1 VLQKLFTSKLLKS
14 ASIASLLLFPVT
26 GVQTAVAADRIYA
39 TYGALES
46 SVAIEDLAEF
56 AETGEIEGGLID
68 YARRLTPAQL
78 ARLRGILTAP
88 VDLSSVAISQFLYS
102 SIGETLLQRLGQI
115 VQTEAR
121 LPGFYAIRSALIL
134 AAAENR
140 QGFTLLDVLRQFPT
154 NGIRVNLGQS
164 LEIVEEL
171 QAVINRT
178 NEAIALVQR
187 QSAAAAI
194 NQQPANFS
202 QLPDLRQRG
211 SFTWT
216 KRTLELYDPSRDRAF
231 IADLY
236 LPREQGRVGSRDE
249 LGEERTRGQ
258 GRQGGQESNY
268 QQPTTLNQQ
277 LFTNY
282 QLPITNHRRFPVIVI
297 SHGLGS
303 DRNTFRYLAQ
313 QLASYGFAV
322 AVPEHPNSNAE
333 QLRSLLNGRATAV
346 TPPREFINRP
356 LDVSYL
362 LDVLA
367 QLNRTDPSF
376 ALNLQQVGVVGHSYG
391 GYTALALAGAKLN
404 FDQLQQDCQNLGETF
419 NLSLLLQCRT
429 LELPRTQY
437 NLRDKRIK
445 AAIAI
450 NPIGSSLFGK
460 AGLSQIKIPV
470 TIASSSEDKVA
481 PALPEQILPF
491 TWLTARNKYLLLLA
505 GGTHFSA
512 ADKSDPGS
520 EPLPIPESVIGP
532 DPALARGYLGAWSV
546 AFFETYIA
554 TSQQYR
560 PYLSADYARFI
571 SQPPL
576 TLSLV
581 QSLPLDNLT
590 Q

>member
-1 VLQKLFTSKLLKS
+1 
-14 ASIASLLLFPVT
+14 LLLFPAT

-46 SVAIEDLAEF
+46 SVAIENLAEF
-56 AETGEIEGGLID
+56 AKTGKIEGGLID
-68 YARRLTPAQL
+68 YARRLNPSQL
-78 ARLRGILTAP
+78 ARLRRILTAP
-88 VDLSSVAISQFLYS
+88 VDLSPVAISQFLYS
-102 SIGETLLQRLGQI
+102 PIGETLLQRLGQVI
-115 VQTEAR
+115 RTEAR

-140 QGFTLLDVLRQFPT
+140 QGFTPIDVLRQFPT
-154 NGIRVNLGQS
+154 NGIRVDLGQS
-164 LEIVEEL
+164 LEIVEKL
-171 QAVINRT
+171 QAVIDRT
-178 NEAIALVQR
+178 NQAIALVQR

-194 NQQPANFS
+194 AQQPTNFS
-202 QLPDLRQRG
+202 QLPDLRQKG

-216 KRTLELYDPSRDRAF
+216 KRTLKLYDRSRDRAF
-231 IADLY
+231 IADFY
-236 LPREQGRVGSRDE
+236 LPRESGKRAEGAVGRSPSRRMGAE
-249 LGEERTRGQ
+249 GAEGATT
-258 GRQGGQESNY
+258 NY
-268 QQPTTLNQQ
+268 QPPT
-277 LFTNY
+277 TNY
-282 QLPITNHRRFPVIVI
+282 QLPTTNSPRFPVIVI

-333 QLRSLLNGRATAV
+333 QLRSLLNGRARAV

-367 QLNRTDPSF
+367 QLDRADSSF

-450 NPIGSSLFGK
+450 NPIASALFGR

-470 TIASSSEDKVA
+470 TIASSSQDKVA

-491 TWLTARNKYLLLLA
+491 TWLTAKNKYLLLLA

-512 ADKSDPGS
+512 ADKSDPDT
-520 EPLPIPESVIGP
+520 EPIPIPESVIGP
-532 DPALARGYLGAWSV
+532 EPALARRYLGAWSV
-546 AFFETYIA
+546 AFFETYISG
-554 TSQQYR
+554 SQQYR
-560 PYLSADYARFI
+560 PYLSADYARYI

-581 QSLPLDNLT
+581 QSLPLESLN

>member
-1 VLQKLFTSKLLKS
+1 MLQKLFTSKLLKS
-14 ASIASLLLFPVT
+14 ASIASLLLFPAT
-26 GVQTAVAADRIYA
+26 GLQTAVAADRIYA
-39 TYGALES
+39 TYGAFES
-46 SVAIEDLAEF
+46 SVAIEDLAKF
-56 AETGEIEGGLID
+56 AKTGEIEGGLID

-78 ARLRGILTAP
+78 ERLRGILTTP
-88 VDLSSVAISQFLYS
+88 VDLSPVAISQFLYS
-102 SIGETLLQRLGQI
+102 SIGETLLQRLGQLI
-115 VQTEAR
+115 RTEAT

-154 NGIRVNLGQS
+154 NGIRVDLGQS

-194 NQQPANFS
+194 AQQPANFS

-211 SFTWT
+211 RFTWT
-216 KRTLELYDPSRDRAF
+216 KRTLELYDSSRDRAF

-236 LPREQGRVGSRDE
+236 LPNSY
-249 LGEERTRGQ
+249 LSPPSLTPH
-258 GRQGGQESNY
+258 SSLL
-268 QQPTTLNQQ
+268 T
-277 LFTNY
+277 
-282 QLPITNHRRFPVIVI
+282 PVIVI

-303 DRNTFRYLAQ
+303 DRNSFGYLAQ

-367 QLNRTDPSF
+367 QLDRTDSSF

-404 FDQLQQDCQNLGETF
+404 FNQLQQDCENLGETF

-450 NPIGSSLFGK
+450 NPIASALFGK

-470 TIASSSEDKVA
+470 TIASSSDDKVA

-491 TWLTARNKYLLLLA
+491 TWLTAQNKYLLLLA

-532 DPALARGYLGAWSV
+532 DPSLARRYLGAWSV
-546 AFFETYIA
+546 AFFETYVA
-554 TSQQYR
+554 GSQQYR

-571 SQPPL
+571 SQMPL

-581 QSLPLDNLT
+581 QSLPLESLT

>member
-1 VLQKLFTSKLLKS
+1 MLQQLLTSKFFKS
-14 ASIASLLLFPVT
+14 LGITLSLLLFPAT

-39 TYGALES
+39 TYGAFES

-56 AETGEIEGGLID
+56 AKTGEIKGGLID
-68 YARRLTPAQL
+68 YARRLNPAQME
-78 ARLRGILTAP
+78 RLRRILTTP
-88 VDLSSVAISQFLYS
+88 VDLGPVAISQFLYS
-102 SIGETLLQRLGQI
+102 SIGETLLQRLGQLI
-115 VQTEAR
+115 RTEAR
-121 LPGFYAIRSALIL
+121 LPGFYAIRSALIV

-178 NEAIALVQR
+178 NQAIALVQR
-187 QSAAAAI
+187 QSAAAIA
-194 NQQPANFS
+194 QQPANFS

-216 KRTLELYDPSRDRAF
+216 KRTLELYDRSRDRAF
-231 IADLY
+231 IADFY
-236 LPREQGRVGSRDE
+236 LPREQGVGSRE
-249 LGEERTRGQ
+249 QGEERTRGQ
-258 GRQGGQESNY
+258 GRQGGQGS
-268 QQPTTLNQQ
+268 
-277 LFTNY
+277 NY
-282 QLPITNHRRFPVIVI
+282 QLPITDYQLPTTNSPRFPVIVI

-333 QLRSLLNGRATAV
+333 QLRSLLNGRASAV

-367 QLNRTDPSF
+367 QIDRADPSF

-437 NLRDKRIK
+437 NLRDRRIK

-450 NPIGSSLFGK
+450 NPIASALFGK
-460 AGLSQIKIPV
+460 AGLSQVKIPV
-470 TIASSSEDKVA
+470 TIASSSDDKVA

-491 TWLTARNKYLLLLA
+491 TWLSTKNKYLLLLA

-532 DPALARGYLGAWSV
+532 DPTLAHRYLGAWSV
-546 AFFETYIA
+546 AFFETYVA
-554 TSQQYR
+554 LSQQYR
-560 PYLSADYARFI
+560 PYLSADYARSI
-571 SQPPL
+571 SQMPL

-581 QSLPLDNLT
+581 QSLPLDSLT

>member
-1 VLQKLFTSKLLKS
+1 MLQKLLSSKLYKS
-14 ASIASLLLFPVT
+14 LGIALSLLLFPAT

-39 TYGALES
+39 TYGAFES

-56 AETGEIEGGLID
+56 AKTGKIQGGLID

-78 ARLRGILTAP
+78 ARLRSILTAP
-88 VDLSSVAISQFLYS
+88 VDLTPVAISQFLYS

-249 LGEERTRGQ
+249 LGKRGQ
-258 GRQGGQESNY
+258 GTRETRGQESNY

-404 FDQLQQDCQNLGETF
+404 FDQLQQDCQNLDETF

-450 NPIGSSLFGK
+450 NPIGSSLLVK
-460 AGLSQIKIPV
+460 
-470 TIASSSEDKVA
+470 
-481 PALPEQILPF
+481 
-491 TWLTARNKYLLLLA
+491 
-505 GGTHFSA
+505 
-512 ADKSDPGS
+512 
-520 EPLPIPESVIGP
+520 
-532 DPALARGYLGAWSV
+532 LG
-546 AFFETYIA
+546 
-554 TSQQYR
+554 
-560 PYLSADYARFI
+560 
-571 SQPPL
+571 
-576 TLSLV
+576 
-581 QSLPLDNLT
+581 
-590 Q
+590 

>member
-1 VLQKLFTSKLLKS
+1 MLQKLLSSKLHKS
-14 ASIASLLLFPVT
+14 LGIALSLLLFPAT

-216 KRTLELYDPSRDRAF
+216 KRTLELYDRSRDRAF

-236 LPREQGRVGSRDE
+236 LPREQGRVGSREQGERELREPRE
-249 LGEERTRGQ
+249 LGELGERT
-258 GRQGGQESNY
+258 E
-268 QQPTTLNQQ
+268 Q
-277 LFTNY
+277 LPITNY

-376 ALNLQQVGVVGHSYG
+376 AMNLQQVGVVGHSYG

>member
-1 VLQKLFTSKLLKS
+1 MLQKFLSSKLYKS
-14 ASIASLLLFPVT
+14 LGIALSLLLFPAT

-39 TYGALES
+39 TYGAFES
-46 SVAIEDLAEF
+46 SVAIENLAEF
-56 AETGEIEGGLID
+56 AKTGEIEGGLID

-78 ARLRGILTAP
+78 ARLRDILTAP
-88 VDLSSVAISQFLYS
+88 VDLSPVAISQFLYS
-102 SIGETLLQRLGQI
+102 SIGETLLQRLGQLI
-115 VQTEAR
+115 RTEAR
-121 LPGFYAIRSALIL
+121 EPGFYAIRSALIL

-216 KRTLELYDPSRDRAF
+216 KRTLELYDSSRDRAF
-231 IADLY
+231 IADFY
-236 LPREQGRVGSRDE
+236 LPQKAGGRRQEAEGR
-249 LGEERTRGQ
+249 Q
-258 GRQGGQESNY
+258 GRQFRIPNSE
-268 QQPTTLNQQ
+268 
-277 LFTNY
+277 FRI
-282 QLPITNHRRFPVIVI
+282 PIIVI

-303 DRNTFRYLAQ
+303 DRNTFKYLAQ

-333 QLRSLLNGRATAV
+333 QLRSLLNGRARAV

-367 QLNRTDPSF
+367 QLNRADPSF

-429 LELPRTQY
+429 LEL
-437 NLRDKRIK
+437 
-445 AAIAI
+445 
-450 NPIGSSLFGK
+450 
-460 AGLSQIKIPV
+460 
-470 TIASSSEDKVA
+470 
-481 PALPEQILPF
+481 
-491 TWLTARNKYLLLLA
+491 
-505 GGTHFSA
+505 
-512 ADKSDPGS
+512 
-520 EPLPIPESVIGP
+520 
-532 DPALARGYLGAWSV
+532 
-546 AFFETYIA
+546 
-554 TSQQYR
+554 
-560 PYLSADYARFI
+560 
-571 SQPPL
+571 
-576 TLSLV
+576 
-581 QSLPLDNLT
+581 
-590 Q
+590 